1 MELFEQIRREY
12 EHGAGTIK
20 GVARK
25 LGVHRRMVREAIA
38 NAIPP
43 IRKKPVRERP
53 KLGQAVE
60 FIDDIL
66 ESDRK
71 VPRKQRHTA
80 HRIWMRL
87 RKQRPEIELAECT
100 VRSYVRQRK
109 RELGLKGGETF
120 VPQSYR
126 WGQEAQVDWYE
137 VFAELSGERQKLF
150 VFCMRSMASGGAF
163 HQAYP
168 HATQQ
173 AFLEAHELAFHH
185 FGGVFALLRYDNLS
199 SAVKKILRGQRRE
212 ENERFIAFRSHW
224 GFQSDFCNP
233 ARGNEKGGVEG
244 EQGYFRRNH
253 LVPLPE
259 ARDLEHLNELL
270 REGSR
275 EEEQRVIAGR
285 TQPIGAAMA
294 AEREHLGPLAEDGF
308 DLAAISFPVVNS
320 SGTVNVLTNF
330 YSVPLPPGTKV
341 EAKVYAAY
349 VEIWREGQGVA
360 RHERCFSRQQKVL
373 NLEHYLD
380 VLAKKPGALAGSMPL
395 EQWRAQG
402 RWPESFDH
410 FWEKLQQRRG
420 RQDGT
425 RAMIEVLLLGRQ
437 YGYEPLQRAIGQALA
452 LGASD
457 VAVIRY
463 LLEREQIEPRLP
475 AVALEVG
482 WLEQYE
488 RPLPSLQNYDALLTA
503 SPVAERIQ

>member
-1 MELFEQIRREY
+1 VELFEEIRREY
-12 EHGAGTIK
+12 EHGVGTIK

-38 NAIPP
+38 NAVPP
-43 IRKKPVRERP
+43 ARKKPVRERP
-53 KLGQAVE
+53 KLAAATE
-60 FIDDIL
+60 FINDIL
-66 ESDRK
+66 EADRK
-71 VPRKQRHTA
+71 APRKQRHTA
-80 HRIWMRL
+80 HRIWVRL
-87 RKQRPEIELAECT
+87 RKEMPEIEVAECT

-109 RELGLKGGETF
+109 QELGLKGGETF

-137 VFAELSGERQKLF
+137 VFAELGGERQKLY

-173 AFLEAHELAFHH
+173 AFLEAHELAFHY
-185 FGGVFALLRYDNLS
+185 FGGVFELLRYDNLS

-212 ENERFIAFRSHW
+212 ENERFIGFRSHW
-224 GFQSDFCNP
+224 GLQSDFCNP

-244 EQGYFRRNH
+244 EQGYFRRNY
-253 LVPLPE
+253 LVPLPA
-259 ARDLEHLNELL
+259 ARDLAHLNELL
-270 REGSR
+270 QEGSR

-285 TQPIGAAMA
+285 PQSIGSAMSM
-294 AEREHLGPLAEDGF
+294 EREHLRPLATEGF
-308 DLAAISFPVVNS
+308 DVSAISFPVVNS
-320 SGTVNVLTNF
+320 SGTVSVLTNF
-330 YSVPLPPGTKV
+330 YSTPLAPGTKV

-349 VEIWREGQGVA
+349 VEIWREGRCVA

-402 RWPESFDH
+402 RWPESFDR
-410 FWEKLQQRRG
+410 FWNNLQQRRG

-437 YGYEPLQRAIGQALA
+437 HGYERLRQAVDQALE

-463 LLEREQIEPRLP
+463 LLERERSEPRLP
-475 AVALEVG
+475 AVALQVG

-488 RPLPSLQNYDALLTA
+488 RPLPSLQNYDVLLTGA
-503 SPVAERIQ
+503 GMTESVQ